1 MPNDQLNF
9 NSIKSN
15 PLLIVISGPSG
26 VGKDSVVKG
35 LMERDHHLHFVI
47 TTTSRSPRENEH
59 HGVDYYFTT
68 KENFESMIAKNDFI
82 EYALVY
88 EQYKGVAKQQVRDA
102 FASGKDVIMRLDV
115 QGAATMR
122 KLFPEAV
129 LIFLLPSSEEELIFR
144 LKDRGTETDESISL
158 RMATTKKELDCMPI
172 FDYFVYNPAGQ
183 LCKAVEHLE
192 AIITAEHDRVH
203 QRKVEI

>member
-1 MPNDQLNF
+1 MVTDELNF
-9 NSIKSN
+9 NSIKAN

-35 LMERDHHLHFVI
+35 LMERNHHLHFVI
-47 TTTSRSPRENEH
+47 TTTSRAPRENELE
-59 HGVDYYFTT
+59 GVDYYFTT
-68 KENFESMIAKNDFI
+68 KDNFESMITNNSFI

-88 EQYKGVAKQQVRDA
+88 EQYKGVAKQQVRDS

-129 LIFLLPSSEEELIFR
+129 LIFLLPSSEEELIYR
-144 LKDRGTETDESISL
+144 LKDRGTETEESISL
-158 RMATTKKELDCMPI
+158 RMATTKKELEYLPI
-172 FDYFVYNPAGQ
+172 FDYYVYNPAGK
-183 LCKAVEHLE
+183 LSKAVGELE

>member
-1 MPNDQLNF
+1 MPAEHLNF
-9 NSIKSN
+9 NSIKRN

-26 VGKDSVVKG
+26 VGKDTVVKG
-35 LMERDHHLHFVI
+35 IMQRDKNLHFVI
-47 TTTSRSPRENEH
+47 TTTSRNPREGEV

-68 KENFESMIAKNDFI
+68 KENFEAMISNNEFI

-102 FASGKDVIMRLDV
+102 FASGRDVIMRLDV

-129 LIFLLPSSEEELIFR
+129 LVFLLPSSEEELIFR
-144 LKDRGTETDESISL
+144 LKDRGTETEESISL
-158 RMATTKKELDCMPI
+158 RMATTKKELETLPI
-172 FDYFVYNPAGQ
+172 FDYFVYNPAGK
-183 LCKAVEHLE
+183 LDVAVDHLA
-192 AIITAEHDRVH
+192 AIVCAEHNRIH